1 MQVFDNQQYNGGG
14 VNRYVPIGKPFT
26 LPKFLPRF
34 SVVNDLKKLTTRKV
48 ILPMY
53 HQHPSITVLT
63 DLSGMMAA

>member
-1 MQVFDNQQYNGGG
+1 MQKTNNKRYTGG
-14 VNRYVPIGKPFT
+14 VNRCAPIGKPFT

-34 SVVNDLKKLTTRKV
+34 NVVNALKKPTMSKV

-63 DLSGMMAA
+63 DLLEMMAA